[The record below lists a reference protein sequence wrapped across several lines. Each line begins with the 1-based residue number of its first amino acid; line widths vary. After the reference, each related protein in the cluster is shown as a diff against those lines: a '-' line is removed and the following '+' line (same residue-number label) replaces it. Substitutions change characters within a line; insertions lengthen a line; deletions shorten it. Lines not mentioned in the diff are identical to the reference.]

1 MKKYVVEI
9 EVYDNTELEYLENTI
24 DEALC
29 DANVDCTFE
38 LKEIN
43 TER

>member
-1 MKKYVVEI
+1 MQKYIVEI
-9 EVYDNTELEYLENTI
+9 EVYDNTELGYLEDTI

-38 LKEIN
+38 VKKVEG
-43 TER
+43 